1 MATTPWKTDRW
12 FTSPSNFTDEVT
24 CNQSFADEIEIHDI
38 TLRDGEEQVGIVF
51 TYEDRLKIAEALAA
65 EGIRRIELGTL
76 PAASEQDELAMK
88 EIVKRRLGART
99 FAMTYAGDTSGIKKA
114 LEYGLDGI
122 MVGTPSSEYQI
133 KDFEQLS
140 LEEAVDQ
147 ARESTALAHENGLYT
162 VFFLIDAGRA
172 EINWLLNFVEKV
184 NSAGHVDSLAI
195 ADSYGALNPGGASYL
210 VNRLKEKFDK
220 PIEIHCHND
229 FGLATANTLA
239 GLAAGA
245 KVAHASVLG
254 IGARTG
260 NAPLEDLAVSLLALY
275 NKDIGIKYD
284 RLFETAGLVARL
296 SNIKIP
302 SSRTVLGDMI
312 FKDDCERVG
321 SFIKTHGA
329 ELQLEGLFPF
339 TPSLVG
345 QAPAEVLLGKASGID
360 CVRVWL
366 DKMRIKASDEEA
378 ALILRKVSDKAY
390 NKKGLLTSEEF
401 TEISKEVIG

>member
-195 ADSYGALNPGGASYL
+195 ADSYGALNPGGVSYL

-239 GLAAGA
+239 ALAAGA

-378 ALILRKVSDKAY
+378 VLILRKVSDKAY

>member
-195 ADSYGALNPGGASYL
+195 ADSYGALNPGGVSYL

-239 GLAAGA
+239 ALAAGA

-366 DKMRIKASDEEA
+366 DKIKMKASDEEA

>member
-195 ADSYGALNPGGASYL
+195 ADSYGALNPGGVSYL

-239 GLAAGA
+239 ALAAGA

-366 DKMRIKASDEEA
+366 DKMRMKASDEEA